1 MSARA
6 PPCSGPGPRPCA
18 LLRDRDSE
26 ALRADLGPAAA
37 DLAQLLPE
45 LRQRVPDLPEPPAL
59 EPDQARFRLFDILA
73 TVPQAAAERQ
83 PLLLVL
89 DDLHWE
95 VDPSLLLLQFL
106 AHELRQARLPVLGA

>member
-1 MSARA
+1 MPTRLAVTTELVGRDEELTLLRARLDGACAATGGIVLVNGEPGSGKTRLLEELAADAAMSARA

-45 LRQRVPDLPEPPAL
+45 L
-59 EPDQARFRLFDILA
+59 
-73 TVPQAAAERQ
+73 
-83 PLLLVL
+83 
-89 DDLHWE
+89 
-95 VDPSLLLLQFL
+95 
-106 AHELRQARLPVLGA
+106 